1 MDRQHRY
8 SPLAVHRFRN
18 GWNFGGWRT
27 VEPTMINQAD
37 LTRSAFR
44 TLNSV
49 VLPTVK
55 AGIGSPF
62 CVGAGLVVLETT
74 GRKSGKPRQ
83 VPLVATRF
91 GSRIDVSTVRGDS
104 QWIKN
109 LEADP
114 KASVWVGGKKRKVT
128 AEVQPGP
135 LTVAHLT
142 MT

>member
-1 MDRQHRY
+1 MTTQ
-8 SPLAVHRFRN
+8 
-18 GWNFGGWRT
+18 T
-27 VEPTMINQAD
+27 C
-37 LTRSAFR
+37 TRSAFR

-62 CVGAGLVVLETT
+62 PVGAGLVVLETT

-91 GSRIDVSTVRGDS
+91 GNRIDVSTVRGDS

-109 LEADP
+109 LQADP
-114 KASVWVGGKKRKVT
+114 NASVWVGGRKRSVT
-128 AEVQPGP
+128 ATVDTGA
-135 LTVAHLT
+135 LTVARLT
-142 MT
+142 LS